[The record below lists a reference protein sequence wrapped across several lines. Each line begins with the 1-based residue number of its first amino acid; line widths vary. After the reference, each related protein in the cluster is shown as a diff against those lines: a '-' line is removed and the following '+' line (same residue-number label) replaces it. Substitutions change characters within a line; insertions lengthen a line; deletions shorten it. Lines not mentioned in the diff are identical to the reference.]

1 MSKQKS
7 YCPTC
12 SEHNS
17 WKSMFARCYNPN
29 EKRFDRYG
37 GRGIKVCERWND
49 FFLFVEDMG
58 RRPDK
63 MSLDRIDN
71 DGNYE
76 PSNCR
81 WATAKQQA
89 ANQSHAHRLMYD
101 GELIPLSE
109 ILRRTGIAQTTL
121 LRRLRETDF
130 DVDAA
135 IELIDGAKELQEIK
149 YYKVDGKTYSLTDL
163 AVAFKIGK
171 QLLWQRIER
180 DGMTPTDAVK
190 QQLNPGGG
198 KLTKWRGKLRS
209 KQAICDMEDIKRST
223 FNRALEKYDGDV
235 AKSVKHCKQASPSL
249 ELKWKKKIRSQN
261 EICQM
266 EGISPMTFSR
276 ALKKSGSVRKA
287 VNACRN

>member
-1 MSKQKS
+1 MAKHDI
-7 YCPTC
+7 PTC
-12 SEHNS
+12 TEHNV
-17 WKSMFARCYNPN
+17 WKGMWYRCNNPKSKPYPN
-29 EKRFDRYG
+29 YG
-37 GRGIKVCERWND
+37 GRGIKVCDRWRD
-49 FFLFVEDMG
+49 FYLFLEDIG
-58 RRPDK
+58 RKPVG

-71 DGNYE
+71 EGNYE
-76 PSNCR
+76 PLNCR
-81 WATAKQQA
+81 WATARQQS
-89 ANQSHAHRLMYD
+89 ANQRTSHRLKFD
-101 GELIPLSE
+101 GETVPLME
-109 ILRRTGIAQTTL
+109 ICRRTGIAQTTL
-121 LRRLRETDF
+121 LKRLRETDF

-135 IELIDGAKELQEIK
+135 IELIDVAKELQEIK

-198 KLTKWRGKLRS
+198 KLTKWKGKLRS

-235 AKSVKHCKQASPSL
+235 AKSVKHCKQAIPSL